1 MLTFS
6 AKGKRQPGR
15 ILAMAAAALLWL
27 GPALGQAATHT
38 VKRGETLGVIAK
50 KYGLTA
56 SALAA
61 HNGIANPNRVKVAQK
76 LTIPAKTDTI
86 TYTIYKG
93 DTLSTIAK
101 KYRTTAAAIAKAN
114 GIKNPNAIQPG
125 QKLKITIGTAKKTT
139 KPRPASIA
147 GSTLREINRPR
158 IRRNRWKHIV
168 IHHSADS
175 NNSIRGMEHYH
186 RRVRRMENGLA
197 YHFVIGNGVNTTDG
211 KIYVCDRWKRQIQGG
226 HIGSAALNE
235 IAIGICLVGNFEKTL
250 PTAKQKASLKALVS
264 RLRSRTGIPYTR
276 IYTHRQFHHHK
287 KLKSTIC
294 PGRRFSLRSIL
305 ST

>member
-6 AKGKRQPGR
+6 AKGKSQLGR
-15 ILAMAAAALLWL
+15 ILAIAVVAVLWL
-27 GPALGQAATHT
+27 DPALGQAATHT

-56 SALAA
+56 SAIAT
-61 HNGIANPNRVKVAQK
+61 HNGIANPNRVKVGQK

-86 TYTIYKG
+86 TYTIHKG

-101 KYRTTAAAIAKAN
+101 KHKTTAAAIAKAN
-114 GIKNPNAIQPG
+114 GIKNPNTIQPG
-125 QKLKITIGTAKKTT
+125 QKLKITIGTAKKPT
-139 KPRPASIA
+139 KPGPAAIA
-147 GSTLREINRPR
+147 SLTLREINRPR

-197 YHFVIGNGVNTTDG
+197 YHFVIGNGVKTSDG
-211 KIYVCDRWKRQIQGG
+211 KIYVGDRWKRQIRGG
-226 HIGSAALNE
+226 HLASLALNE
-235 IAIGICLVGNFEKTL
+235 VAIGICLIGNFEKTL
-250 PTAKQKASLKALVS
+250 PTAKQRTSLKALVS
-264 RLRSRTGIPYTR
+264 HLRKRTGVPFSQVR
-276 IYTHRQFHHHK
+276 THRNINPK
-287 KLKSTIC
+287 PTIC
-294 PGRRFSLRSIL
+294 PGRRFSLRNIL

>member
-6 AKGKRQPGR
+6 AKGKSQLGR
-15 ILAMAAAALLWL
+15 ILAIAAVAVLWL

-56 SALAA
+56 SAIAT
-61 HNGIANPNRVKVAQK
+61 HNGIANPNRVKVGQK

-86 TYTIYKG
+86 TYTIHKG

-101 KYRTTAAAIAKAN
+101 KHKTTAAAIAKAN
-114 GIKNPNAIQPG
+114 GIKNPNTIQPG

-139 KPRPASIA
+139 KPGPAAIA
-147 GSTLREINRPR
+147 SLTLREINRPR

-197 YHFVIGNGVNTTDG
+197 YHFVIG
-211 KIYVCDRWKRQIQGG
+211 
-226 HIGSAALNE
+226 
-235 IAIGICLVGNFEKTL
+235 
-250 PTAKQKASLKALVS
+250 
-264 RLRSRTGIPYTR
+264 
-276 IYTHRQFHHHK
+276 
-287 KLKSTIC
+287 
-294 PGRRFSLRSIL
+294 
-305 ST
+305 

>member
-1 MLTFS
+1 MLTFL
-6 AKGKRQPGR
+6 ARGKRQTGR
-15 ILAMAAAALLWL
+15 IVVIAVAAVLWL
-27 GPALGQAATHT
+27 GQAVGQAATHT

-56 SALAA
+56 SALAT
-61 HNGIANPNRVKVAQK
+61 HNGIANPNRVKVGQK

-86 TYTIYKG
+86 TYTIRKG

-101 KYRTTAAAIAKAN
+101 KYKTTAAAIAKAN
-114 GIKNPNAIQPG
+114 GIKNPKTIQPG
-125 QKLKITIGTAKKTT
+125 QKLKITKGTVGEKPKAK
-139 KPRPASIA
+139 PSAIA
-147 GSTLREINRPR
+147 GSTLKAINRPR

-168 IHHSADS
+168 VHHSADS

-197 YHFVIGNGVNTTDG
+197 YHFVIGNGVKTTDG
-211 KIYVCDRWKRQIQGG
+211 KIYVGDRWKRQIRGG
-226 HIGSAALNE
+226 HLASSALNE
-235 IAIGICLVGNFEKTL
+235 VAIGICLVGNFEKTL
-250 PTAKQKASLKALVS
+250 PTAKQRTSLKALVS
-264 RLRSRTGIPYTR
+264 HLRKRTGVPFSQVR
-276 IYTHRQFHHHK
+276 THRHINPK
-287 KLKSTIC
+287 PTIC

>member
-1 MLTFS
+1 MLTFL
-6 AKGKRQPGR
+6 ARGKRQTGR
-15 ILAMAAAALLWL
+15 ILVIAVVVWL
-27 GPALGQAATHT
+27 SQALGQAAIHT

-50 KYGLTA
+50 KYGLNA

-61 HNGIANPNRVKVAQK
+61 HNGIANPNRVKIGQK
-76 LTIPAKTDTI
+76 LTIPSKSKTL
-86 TYTIYKG
+86 TYTIRKG

-101 KYRTTAAAIAKAN
+101 KYKTTAAAIAKAN
-114 GIKNPNAIQPG
+114 GIKKPNAIQQG
-125 QKLKITIGTAKKTT
+125 QKLKITIGTAKKIT
-139 KPRPASIA
+139 RPGPAAIA
-147 GSTLREINRPR
+147 GATLREINRPR

-168 IHHSADS
+168 VHHSADS

-264 RLRSRTGIPYTR
+264 RLRSRTGIPYNR

-294 PGRRFSLRSIL
+294 PGRRFSLRNIL